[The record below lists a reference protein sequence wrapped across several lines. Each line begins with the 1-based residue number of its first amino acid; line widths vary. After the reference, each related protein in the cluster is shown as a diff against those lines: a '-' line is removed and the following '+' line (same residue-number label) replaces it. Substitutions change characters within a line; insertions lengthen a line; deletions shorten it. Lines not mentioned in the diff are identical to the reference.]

1 MSAVEVREVF
11 RAGNDRPS
19 PIVPA
24 LMGRIM
30 TRRTKNR
37 AVFNRVRSAKL
48 DVEYVMS
55 MGTLTKLVLPA
66 AFNIE
71 ADDSF
76 ST

>member
-1 MSAVEVREVF
+1 
-11 RAGNDRPS
+11 
-19 PIVPA
+19 
-24 LMGRIM
+24 M

-48 DVEYVMS
+48 YVENVMS
-55 MGTLTKLVLPA
+55 MGALTKLVLLA